1 MPQEFRVIRDKGND
15 HEDKIIR
22 INFNNSD
29 RKPSVKSTKDYKGLS
44 FCQLMEE
51 AQNLLQTITNGNV
64 SQPIRIKTKNLISEL
79 KRRVHL

>member
-1 MPQEFRVIRDKGND
+1 MPQEFRVIRNKGND

-22 INFNNSD
+22 INFKNSNNIT
-29 RKPSVKSTKDYKGLS
+29 SVQSTKDYKGLS

-51 AQNLLQTITNGNV
+51 AQNLLQTITGGNV
-64 SQPIRIKTKNLISEL
+64 SQPIRIKTKSLISEL